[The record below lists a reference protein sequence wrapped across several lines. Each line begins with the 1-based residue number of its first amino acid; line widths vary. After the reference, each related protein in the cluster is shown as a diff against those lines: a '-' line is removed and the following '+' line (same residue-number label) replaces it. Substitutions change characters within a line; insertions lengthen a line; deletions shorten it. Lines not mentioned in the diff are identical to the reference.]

1 MSITPIITF
10 KAGICDLDS
19 STTPPKIL
27 PQPQQGYI
35 YLYSEDDLV
44 HFCWRPRTTP
54 HTAPQLDLVMV
65 PSDGHFVPYQHP
77 SPGARTNGRIYVL
90 KFSSSS
96 QRNFFWLQSRTQ
108 HPQGDP
114 SFFSPRDLKLGQIVD
129 QLLQGEEVNVEQEI
143 ANLPSNQGGPHGDDD
158 QMMEDVEETGYGD
171 HHRSASGGAG
181 ADATGGDVR
190 EEGEEAREGGADGGR
205 AAVTTAS
212 DTMASSVVADFLR
225 SLQGNKALQGQA
237 APVEGKLFTTLPEL
251 LPPSTTLPII
261 DSAEEARINKMVSY
275 LPPEILQVA
284 SGNPAVSSVDQGTE
298 RIIQRLSL
306 DTKKDILRKTL
317 HSPQFSQSLSSLTMA
332 LRLGGLPSISEALQI
347 KVKNGGFVGRAGVPM
362 GQGDAVEAFVEGT
375 KTAVEEEESSRM
387 HVD

>member
-1 MSITPIITF
+1 
-10 KAGICDLDS
+10 
-19 STTPPKIL
+19 
-27 PQPQQGYI
+27 
-35 YLYSEDDLV
+35 
-44 HFCWRPRTTP
+44 
-54 HTAPQLDLVMV
+54 
-65 PSDGHFVPYQHP
+65 
-77 SPGARTNGRIYVL
+77 
-90 KFSSSS
+90 
-96 QRNFFWLQSRTQ
+96 
-108 HPQGDP
+108 
-114 SFFSPRDLKLGQIVD
+114 
-129 QLLQGEEVNVEQEI
+129 
-143 ANLPSNQGGPHGDDD
+143 
-158 QMMEDVEETGYGD
+158 
-171 HHRSASGGAG
+171 
-181 ADATGGDVR
+181 
-190 EEGEEAREGGADGGR
+190 
-205 AAVTTAS
+205 
-212 DTMASSVVADFLR
+212 MASSVVADFLR